1 MANKEQRRRKQ
12 RERRRR
18 QEEAKEKGGRP
29 RETPRWAGLN
39 PWEPVNMGLF
49 NVGPI
54 FPESVTREERIAVL
68 QTIGTQA
75 EETFQREFP
84 QVTGWFH
91 QYDALYLLA
100 YCVVYF
106 LTHPKG
112 VDPEVTGHLDFY
124 PHYLEI
130 LQAFSLMQ
138 DRSSSSASLGPGR
151 EELRKSMGA
160 IGDAIGLRWLR
171 NRAGLTNDE
180 FHQQFVLQRMRTQTA
195 GVRNWAYPRYMYEV
209 VRSLADTVRSDFIK
223 LYGADPVRLTET
235 LVDLSKIAEAR
246 MNQHRGRVSHFVR
259 QSSVQQVAA
268 AYLDSFPEVIG
279 FDTDRLYELAG
290 RHLDSFKFK
299 LIEHSNLRLADSLT
313 FTLDDIAVAYGQG
326 ADRQALEYLFDRLAI
341 KFGELRDQDKEHV
354 ILDNPVWNKPFIK
367 IDHETYFSSVIS
379 LMPHYTL
386 GLLEN
391 LVSADSQLAERY
403 RQRKAG
409 YLENELEELFRKSFP
424 AGKIYRGSTWDDGAG
439 GNGENDLT
447 AVVGSVAIIAEA
459 KSGVVSPPASR
470 GAPERFRRTVRELIE
485 EPSEQA
491 HRFIKVLR
499 SSQGPQS
506 FPTRNGSVNTID
518 ASGIR
523 FYVPLTVTLEQFGSV
538 SNLRDLVESGIS
550 SRKLPELA
558 PVISLTDL
566 MVIFEILDLQSERVH
581 YLARRREINS
591 HVVWFGDEL
600 DILAFYLQNGFNIG
614 ETEFSGEGVLGLL
627 MYSKTLDPYF
637 GGKEAGVRVPKPEL
651 ALTEWWKNLLKRLD
665 LGRIEPWLEAAILL
679 LNVTFKDQ
687 QKLERRVQKLV
698 GRFGSRKLKAPHNWV
713 YLIAGP
719 PQRRFFLAFY
729 PYSDTDHETRNSVI
743 SEILDSPEAKASR
756 GAVCIGID
764 LEQARLPYSVAALVP
779 SPNLFEELQ

>member
-1 MANKEQRRRKQ
+1 
-12 RERRRR
+12 
-18 QEEAKEKGGRP
+18 
-29 RETPRWAGLN
+29 
-39 PWEPVNMGLF
+39 
-49 NVGPI
+49 
-54 FPESVTREERIAVL
+54 
-68 QTIGTQA
+68 
-75 EETFQREFP
+75 
-84 QVTGWFH
+84 
-91 QYDALYLLA
+91 
-100 YCVVYF
+100 
-106 LTHPKG
+106 
-112 VDPEVTGHLDFY
+112 
-124 PHYLEI
+124 
-130 LQAFSLMQ
+130 
-138 DRSSSSASLGPGR
+138 
-151 EELRKSMGA
+151 
-160 IGDAIGLRWLR
+160 
-171 NRAGLTNDE
+171 
-180 FHQQFVLQRMRTQTA
+180 
-195 GVRNWAYPRYMYEV
+195 
-209 VRSLADTVRSDFIK
+209 
-223 LYGADPVRLTET
+223 
-235 LVDLSKIAEAR
+235 

-268 AYLDSFPEVIG
+268 AYLDSFPEVIE

-299 LIEHSNLRLADSLT
+299 LIEHSDLRLADSLT

-566 MVIFEILDLQSERVH
+566 MVIFEV
-581 YLARRREINS
+581 
-591 HVVWFGDEL
+591 
-600 DILAFYLQNGFNIG
+600 
-614 ETEFSGEGVLGLL
+614 
-627 MYSKTLDPYF
+627 DPKIRT
-637 GGKEAGVRVPKPEL
+637 GG
-651 ALTEWWKNLLKRLD
+651 
-665 LGRIEPWLEAAILL
+665 
-679 LNVTFKDQ
+679 
-687 QKLERRVQKLV
+687 
-698 GRFGSRKLKAPHNWV
+698 
-713 YLIAGP
+713 
-719 PQRRFFLAFY
+719 
-729 PYSDTDHETRNSVI
+729 
-743 SEILDSPEAKASR
+743 
-756 GAVCIGID
+756 
-764 LEQARLPYSVAALVP
+764 
-779 SPNLFEELQ
+779 